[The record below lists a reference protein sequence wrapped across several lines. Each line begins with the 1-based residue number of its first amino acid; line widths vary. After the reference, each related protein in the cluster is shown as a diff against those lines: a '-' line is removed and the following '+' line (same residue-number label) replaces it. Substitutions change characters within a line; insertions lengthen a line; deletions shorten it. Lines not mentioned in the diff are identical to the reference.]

1 MVPESS
7 FHTGR
12 NRVDL
17 FEVRGTGPKP
27 TLRSLG
33 TA

>member
-1 MVPESS
+1 VPESS

-12 NRVDL
+12 NRVEL
-17 FEVRGTGPKP
+17 FELREAGARV

>member
-7 FHTGR
+7 FHTGG
-12 NRVDL
+12 NRVEL
-17 FEVRGTGPKP
+17 FELRDAGAKL
-27 TLRSLG
+27 TLLVG